1 MNNPNPI
8 SPLTPLSQAGRGNRN
23 VRIAVISIVA
33 LHGVFFAGL
42 LFQGCG
48 PRTTE
53 TARRDTD
60 NSFLTATNP
69 SYASATVLTNPA
81 YADLTNWPSYATQY
95 GGGSTN
101 LAGSGTGVGAGA
113 IGMDGFTNV
122 LDRFATGTAGGTG
135 AGSGGFGGGTGTG
148 LVGAGGTA
156 VMDPVQDQTDAGVAP
171 VTTYKIKKGDTLA
184 KIAAAHG
191 ISLKALTDANPGVDA
206 RKLQVDKE
214 LKLPAAK
221 KSAGTL
227 ADAASEGVTIYVV
240 KKGDT
245 LSGIARKFG
254 VTVPEIRKANGLK
267 TDSIMVDKK
276 LKIPV
281 APKPDAPITGQG

>member
-1 MNNPNPI
+1 MNNPHPI
-8 SPLTPLSQAGRGNRN
+8 NPLTPLAPGNKGNRN

-53 TARRDTD
+53 SARKDTD
-60 NSFLTATNP
+60 NSFLAPTNVG
-69 SYASATVLTNPA
+69 YASATLLTNTA
-81 YADLTNWPSYATQY
+81 YADLTNWPGYATQY
-95 GGGSTN
+95 GVGPGTGAGGVT
-101 LAGSGTGVGAGA
+101 AGGGPASSGTYPGVTGTPGTGVGTDPGA
-113 IGMDGFTNV
+113 
-122 LDRFATGTAGGTG
+122 
-135 AGSGGFGGGTGTG
+135 GFGGGRGVTGATFD
-148 LVGAGGTA
+148 LQTEVVTEPIEPSAGALSTH
-156 VMDPVQDQTDAGVAP
+156 
-171 VTTYKIKKGDTLA
+171 KIKRGDTLA

-191 ISLKALTDANPGVDA
+191 ITTKALMDANPGVDP

-221 KSAGTL
+221 KTTP
-227 ADAASEGVTIYVV
+227 AAAAAEEGYTIYTV

-245 LSGIARKFG
+245 LSAIARKFG
-254 VTVPEIRKANGLK
+254 VTASEIRKANNLK
-267 TDSIMVDKK
+267 SDTIMVDRK

-281 APKPDAPITGQG
+281 APRTGAAPAGGQG